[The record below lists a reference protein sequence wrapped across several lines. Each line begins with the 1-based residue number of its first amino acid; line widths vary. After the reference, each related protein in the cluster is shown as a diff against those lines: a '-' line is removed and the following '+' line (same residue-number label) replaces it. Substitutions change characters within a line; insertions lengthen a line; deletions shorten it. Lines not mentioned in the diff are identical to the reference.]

1 MYTVLKGK
9 VALTQK
15 ESKPKIYK
23 WKGKNKR
30 VSQLSE
36 NSKKPHG
43 MVETIL
49 SYLKNLSVFS

>member
-1 MYTVLKGK
+1 MDEKKNPDSQNVYCSKRK

-30 VSQLSE
+30 VS
-36 NSKKPHG
+36 
-43 MVETIL
+43 
-49 SYLKNLSVFS
+49 